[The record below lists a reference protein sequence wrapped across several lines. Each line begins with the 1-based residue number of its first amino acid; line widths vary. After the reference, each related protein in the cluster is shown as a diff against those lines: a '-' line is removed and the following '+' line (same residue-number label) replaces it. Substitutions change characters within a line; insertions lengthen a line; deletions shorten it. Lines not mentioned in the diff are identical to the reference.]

1 MPDIVELYRQ
11 HRAFVWGSLAR
22 LGVRSE
28 DLEDMLQEVFVAV
41 HRRLSEFDAA
51 RASLR
56 TWLFVICRG
65 VASNYRRNL
74 QTRHAA
80 DAQSA
85 AEPPHTDD
93 LSPEDAAARAQAK
106 ARLDSIL
113 AEMSFEKRITF
124 LMYEVDRMSTEDIA
138 EILGIERGTVFSRLH
153 AARRDF
159 ERGVRRLQ
167 LLDLVKEKST

>member
-11 HRAFVWGSLAR
+11 HRAFVWGSLSR
-22 LGVRSE
+22 LGVRAE
-28 DLEDMLQEVFVAV
+28 DLEDVLQDVFVAV
-41 HRRLSEFDAA
+41 HRRLPEFDPA

-56 TWLFVICRG
+56 TWLFSICRG
-65 VASNYRRNL
+65 FASNYRRSSK
-74 QTRHAA
+74 TRQEAV
-80 DAQSA
+80 AQSA
-85 AEPPHTDD
+85 VEPLHADD
-93 LSPEDAAARAQAK
+93 VSPEEAAARAQAK

-153 AARRDF
+153 AARREF

>member
-1 MPDIVELYRQ
+1 VPDIVELYRQ
-11 HRAFVWGSLAR
+11 HRAFVWGSLSR

-28 DLEDMLQEVFVAV
+28 DLEDVLQDVFITV
-41 HRRLSEFDAA
+41 HRRLPEFDGT

-65 VASNYRRNL
+65 VASNHRRSL

-80 DAQSA
+80 VAQSA
-85 AEPPHTDD
+85 AEPRLVDD
-93 LSPEDAAARAQAK
+93 VSPEEAAARAQAK

-138 EILGIERGTVFSRLH
+138 EILGVEKGTVFSRLH
-153 AARRDF
+153 AARREF

-167 LLDLVKEKST
+167 LLDLVKEKAK